1 MRAFEK
7 PNLSNDWKCPIC
19 GTNEEKEVVLI
30 GIDGT
35 EEGNNIQAQQYHLS
49 CIELTEYNTVFYAED
64 TIVIAMIFK
73 PKKEDFE

>member
-19 GTNEEKEVVLI
+19 GTNEEKEIILI
-30 GIDGT
+30 GVYET
-35 EEGNNIQAQQYHLS
+35 RKGNIIRAEQYHLH
-49 CIELTEYNTVFYAED
+49 CIELESFEMED
-64 TIVIAMIFK
+64 GDTLIGMKFK